1 MIWKLLNRRQAARLT
16 LPRTFTRDTMYSLID
31 AMLDPSEDCKHS
43 HVLLDFSR
51 LELIQV
57 GGVAT
62 LSNMI
67 EASRKAGVKVAFE
80 GAQLCKAAPF
90 LTGAGFIAQ
99 YCGGEAVKTRRGAPH
114 APLRLVEYSRSAN
127 YLLNELV
134 PWLGSI
140 LSVEDRALATI
151 KVCFEEIFNN
161 IEDHS
166 TVNVGCSCAYFD
178 KAQKQIT
185 ICISDIGVGIP
196 RNVRSKMKLGSDQA
210 AIAMACQQGFT
221 TQTTPR
227 NMGAGL
233 HVLITNVVARNG
245 GSVIIHSGSGI
256 YSSVRGS
263 GRSVKKTG
271 RPSRGFYPGTL
282 IYVTLDTSQFV
293 PDEIEE
299 KFEWELSE
307 F

>member
-16 LPRTFTRDTMYSLID
+16 LPHTFTRDTMYSLID
-31 AMLDPSEDCKHS
+31 AMLDPGEDCRHS
-43 HVLLDFSR
+43 HILLDFSK
-51 LELIQV
+51 LEQIQV
-57 GGVAT
+57 GGIAT

-67 EASRKAGVKVAFE
+67 EASRKAGVKVDLQGVSA
-80 GAQLCKAAPF
+80 CKAAPF
-90 LTGAGFIAQ
+90 LEGAGFIAQ
-99 YCGGEAVKTRRGAPH
+99 YYRGASVGTKRNAPH
-114 APLRLVEYSRSAN
+114 APLRLVEYSRSAS
-127 YLLNELV
+127 YLLSELV

-140 LSVEDRALATI
+140 LKVEDRALATI

-166 TVNVGCSCAYFD
+166 SVNVGCSCAYYD
-178 KAQKQIT
+178 RAEKQIT

-196 RNVRSKMKLGSDQA
+196 KNVRSKMEIGTDQG

-256 YSSVRGS
+256 YSCVRERAGV
-263 GRSVKKTG
+263 VKRTG
-271 RPSRGFYPGTL
+271 RAARGFYPGTL
-282 IYVTLDTSQFV
+282 IYVTLDIAQFV